1 MKFELGSNGQI
12 SVVNLVENDK
22 QLQTNELLK
31 ALVENEVFTNK
42 KGEQYLDYQTAGSST
57 LYLSLG
63 ALDKVSAQDLR
74 KAYHKV
80 GKTLMQYKVKSVN
93 IDLDIFQENTE
104 AMFQAAVEGLL
115 QSEYAFD
122 KYLSKKKVI
131 PTVENVY
138 VKKHSQLDFDVALK
152 EILAVYKGVTITRNL
167 VNERAK
173 NMYPEVLA
181 NSAKAILEQVGV
193 KVTILD
199 KAEIT
204 ALEMDALLSVAL
216 GSEKD
221 PRFIIMEYMGN
232 PDSQYK
238 TALVGKGVTYDSG
251 GYSIKP
257 SKSMDT
263 MFCDMGGA
271 GTVVGAMYAI
281 AKNELK
287 QNVVGLIAATENLID
302 GKAYKPGDIINSM
315 SKKTI
320 EILNTDAEGR
330 LTLADA
336 LWYAQSVVKADEI
349 VDIATL
355 TGACVA
361 ALGEITTGAVT
372 NSESLMS
379 EVLAASKL
387 AGEPIWQMPSSD
399 EYRDMVKSDYA
410 DLLNTSK
417 GSGAGTITAGLFL
430 ENFVNDTPWV
440 HLDIA
445 GTAYSG
451 SARSYLPQGATG
463 IQVKTLYNFIKNK

>member
-1 MKFELGSNGQI
+1 MKFELGSGGQ
-12 SVVNLVENDK
+12 VNIINLLIADT
-22 QLQTNELLK
+22 QLQTNKLLK
-31 ALVENEVFTNK
+31 VLIENEVFSNK
-42 KGEQYLDYQTAGSST
+42 KGEQYVDYQPESEST
-57 LYLSLG
+57 IYLSLG
-63 ALDKVSAQDLR
+63 DLDKLDAEDVR
-74 KAYHKV
+74 KAYHKL
-80 GKTLMQYKVKSVN
+80 GKTLMQYKVKSINV
-93 IDLDIFQENTE
+93 DFSVFKENTKHLI
-104 AMFQAAVEGLL
+104 QAAIEGLL

-131 PTVENVY
+131 PTLEKVY
-138 VKKHSQLDFDVALK
+138 VKNNLEIDFEAVLK
-152 EILAVYKGVTITRNL
+152 ETLAIYKGITITRNL

-173 NMYPEVLA
+173 HMYPEVLA
-181 NSAKAILEQVGV
+181 NSAKAILQQVGV

-199 KAEIT
+199 KAEIV
-204 ALEMDALLSVAL
+204 ALEMDALLSVAQ
-216 GSEKD
+216 GSQKD

-232 PDSQYK
+232 ADSSK
-238 TALVGKGVTYDSG
+238 KIALVGKGVTYDSG

-271 GTVVGAMYAI
+271 GTVIGAMYAI

-287 QNVVGLIAATENLID
+287 QNVVGLVAATENLID
-302 GKAYKPGDIINSM
+302 GQAYKPGDIINSM

-349 VDIATL
+349 IDIATL

-361 ALGEITTGAVT
+361 ALGEITTGAIT
-372 NSESLMS
+372 NSDKLMS
-379 EVLAASKL
+379 QVLAASKL

-417 GSGAGTITAGLFL
+417 GSGGGVMTAGLFL

-445 GTAYSG
+445 GTAYIG

-463 IQVKTLYNFIKNK
+463 IHVKTLYNFIKNK